1 MEPLNFYCLKW
12 STSSQIIQTFLS
24 DCYKTSDLSDVTL
37 VCDDL
42 QTFKAHKLI
51 LSAFSPV
58 FKAIIS
64 TISDLSTSVIYL
76 KGIQNQEIQA
86 LIELMYLG
94 ETNVDN
100 ERLEHILDVFKNLRI
115 DEINDWNKSAL
126 SNNHQSNS
134 DSIIENVDKSDNG
147 GHDADTISCNDDVR
161 NSSDF
166 SYQEI
171 KELTS
176 KVVSDDTLNETCSE
190 KIVELIDE
198 EEITLLDP
206 EEIKEKAFG
215 KGDYPCP
222 KCDQYF
228 PTTMALRSHLKKMH
242 IAKTIQVYC
251 DQCGKGFCD
260 KRLMSEHI
268 IRVHKGLKSV
278 CSYCGFTS
286 PNPRALTRH
295 KRRKHFNEVLI
306 K

>member
-1 MEPLNFYCLKW
+1 MEPSNFYCLKW

-115 DEINDWNKSAL
+115 DGINDWNKRAL
-126 SNNHQSNS
+126 SNKHQSNNE
-134 DSIIENVDKSDNG
+134 IVDKVDNG
-147 GHDADTISCNDDVR
+147 RHVGDTISFNDDAR
-161 NSSDF
+161 ISSDF
-166 SYQEI
+166 AYQEL

-176 KVVSDDTLNETCSE
+176 NDTHESNT
-190 KIVELIDE
+190 K
-198 EEITLLDP
+198 
-206 EEIKEKAFG
+206 F
-215 KGDYPCP
+215 
-222 KCDQYF
+222 
-228 PTTMALRSHLKKMH
+228 
-242 IAKTIQVYC
+242 
-251 DQCGKGFCD
+251 
-260 KRLMSEHI
+260 
-268 IRVHKGLKSV
+268 
-278 CSYCGFTS
+278 
-286 PNPRALTRH
+286 
-295 KRRKHFNEVLI
+295 
-306 K
+306 